1 MMVNVMQ
8 DHQWSQKDRLQG
20 VADQLCLIA
29 LGGNLPSGAGG
40 PEETLRAALR
50 HLETAGA
57 SVEAVSGFY
66 GTPAFPPGSG
76 PEFVNAAAALR
87 MEGTPEAVLALLH
100 VTEAAFGRDRETRW
114 GPRTLDLDL
123 LAIGDRVLPDAATHA
138 RWRALDALEQQA
150 RAPER
155 LILPHPRLEERA
167 FVLVPLADIAPDW
180 RHPVSGRTVREML
193 AALPESARNEVVRR
207 AIPRL

>member
-1 MMVNVMQ
+1 MANFMQ
-8 DHQWSQKDRLQG
+8 DHEWSQKDRLHG
-20 VADQLCLIA
+20 MADQLCLIA
-29 LGGNLPSGAGG
+29 LGGNLPSGVGE
-40 PEETLRAALR
+40 PEETLCAALR
-50 HLETAGA
+50 HLEAGGA
-57 SVEAVSGFY
+57 IVGAVSGFY
-66 GTPAFPPGSG
+66 STPAFPPGSG
-76 PEFVNAAAALR
+76 PGFVNAATAMR
-87 MEGTPEAVLALLH
+87 VDGTPEAVLALLH
-100 VTEAAFGRDRETRW
+100 ATEAAFGRDRETRW

-138 RWRALDALEQQA
+138 KWRALDVTEQQA

-155 LILPHPRLEERA
+155 LILPHPRLEDRA

-193 AALPESARNEVVRR
+193 AALPESARKEVVRR